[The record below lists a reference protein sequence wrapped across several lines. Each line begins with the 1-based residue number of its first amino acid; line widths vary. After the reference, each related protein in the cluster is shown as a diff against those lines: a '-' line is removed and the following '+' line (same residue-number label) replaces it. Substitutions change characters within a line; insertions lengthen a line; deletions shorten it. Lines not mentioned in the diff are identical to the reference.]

1 MQQITEHL
9 ISAADYI
16 AFQHFGSG
24 FILGSCAFFHW
35 PFVLGSLDA
44 PAAMS
49 RLSEEFVAEFE
60 ELMTKEL
67 HMTSGEF
74 FNGGKH
80 ILEKHKLLKQ
90 VNQILPKFF

>member
-1 MQQITEHL
+1 
-9 ISAADYI
+9 
-16 AFQHFGSG
+16 
-24 FILGSCAFFHW
+24 
-35 PFVLGSLDA
+35 
-44 PAAMS
+44 MS